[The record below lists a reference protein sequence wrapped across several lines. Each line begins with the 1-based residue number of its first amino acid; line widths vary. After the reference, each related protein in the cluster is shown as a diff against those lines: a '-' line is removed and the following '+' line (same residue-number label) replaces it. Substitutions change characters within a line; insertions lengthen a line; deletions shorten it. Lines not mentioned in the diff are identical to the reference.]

1 MIQCLIVKYTLYL
14 LLTNFLDKGEKMKKL
29 IVLLFSCFLLSSY
42 SVFAQEDLSKIN
54 INNFQRLSNNQLI
67 KTFSDTKTFGYYNK
81 DLYGLDI
88 TFEQVNYENGD
99 SEHVNSLYK
108 ETGEWKINKNKICYK
123 ITKSTVR
130 VPEKMFTCVLVY
142 KGLQEG
148 RYYLYLSGLGVYA
161 KITSTIALID

>member
-29 IVLLFSCFLLSSY
+29 IVLLFSFFLLSSY
-42 SVFAQEDLSKIN
+42 SVFAKEDLSKIN
-54 INNFQRLSNNQLI
+54 INNLQRLSNNQLI

-108 ETGEWKINKNKICYK
+108 ETGEWKINENKICYK

>member
-29 IVLLFSCFLLSSY
+29 IVLLFSFFLLSSY
-42 SVFAQEDLSKIN
+42 SVFAKEDLSKIN
-54 INNFQRLSNNQLI
+54 INNLQRLSNNQLI

-108 ETGEWKINKNKICYK
+108 ETGEWKINENKICYK

-148 RYYLYLSGLGVYA
+148 RYYLYLPGLGVYA

>member
-1 MIQCLIVKYTLYL
+1 
-14 LLTNFLDKGEKMKKL
+14 MKKL
-29 IVLLFSCFLLSSY
+29 IALLFSFFLLSSF

-54 INNFQRLSNNQLI
+54 INNLQRLSNSQLI
-67 KTFSDTKTFGYYNK
+67 NAFSDTKTFGYYNK

-88 TFEQVNYENGD
+88 TFEQINYENGD

-108 ETGEWKINKNKICYK
+108 ESGEWKTNENKICFK

-142 KGLQEG
+142 SGQQEG
-148 RYYLYLSGLGVYA
+148 SYYLYLQGLGIYA
-161 KITSTIALID
+161 MITSTIALID